1 MTQAASDPDQLR
13 KIDSELPLLLISGG
27 DDPVGHYGKSV
38 RQLAQQLKQ
47 NADVTMYLLEHG
59 RHEILNER
67 NREIVYNEISR
78 WLFEK
83 MPK

>member
-13 KIDSELPLLLISGG
+13 KIDSELPPLISGG

>member
-1 MTQAASDPDQLR
+1 
-13 KIDSELPLLLISGG
+13 
-27 DDPVGHYGKSV
+27 
-38 RQLAQQLKQ
+38 
-47 NADVTMYLLEHG
+47 MYLLEQG
-59 RHEILNER
+59 RHEILNDR

>member
-1 MTQAASDPDQLR
+1 
-13 KIDSELPLLLISGG
+13 
-27 DDPVGHYGKSV
+27 
-38 RQLAQQLKQ
+38 
-47 NADVTMYLLEHG
+47 MYLLEHG